1 MVIAAMG
8 GRRQQMVDDVG
19 GRQRLVE
26 LTQENVDVQTALTV
40 QQVDLSPDIGA
51 TTINCEPH
59 INFMLRF

>member
-1 MVIAAMG
+1 MG

-26 LTQENVDVQTALTV
+26 LTQEDVDVQTSLAV
-40 QQVDLSPDIGA
+40 QQVDLSPDIDA
-51 TTINCEPH
+51 TTINCEP